1 MGTFS
6 IAIFYYMLTMA
17 LEAYAWILRSLT
29 FTEVKIR
36 EKSECAARRNENTQ
50 VSEKVGEMAMMGWY
64 KIMPE
69 VS

>member
-6 IAIFYYMLTMA
+6 IAIFYYMLTMG